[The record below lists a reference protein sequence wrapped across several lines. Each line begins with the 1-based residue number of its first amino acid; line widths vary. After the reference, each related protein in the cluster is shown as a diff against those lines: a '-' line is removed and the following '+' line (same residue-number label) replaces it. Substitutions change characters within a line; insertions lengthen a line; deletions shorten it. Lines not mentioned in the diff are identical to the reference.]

1 MHAQTPNP
9 KFMIWP
15 KRPPL
20 AFCVAKM
27 SVAEMSGPKRPRP
40 KCPWP
45 KCPTFEGIGARSPV
59 VTSMKFGYAFEHRCA
74 FIGNHAHAGSVQG
87 TT

>member
-1 MHAQTPNP
+1 
-9 KFMIWP
+9 MIWP
-15 KRPPL
+15 KRTTPF
-20 AFCVAKM
+20 AFCVAKT

-40 KCPWP
+40 KCP
-45 KCPTFEGIGARSPV
+45 TIEGLGARSPV
-59 VTSMKFGYAFEHRCA
+59 VTSTKFGYAFEHRCA